1 MSGIILPNWLF
12 FSFMKKVSQLNAKEK
27 GNLNSPMLK
36 TMYKNFINNK
46 CVEWRNI
53 FECKKK
59 YIGKANAV
67 RKGLSETE
75 KNSFI
80 ASNLKKGLINLWPS
94 LK

>member
-1 MSGIILPNWLF
+1 MSGMLLPDWFF
-12 FSFMKKVSQLNAKEK
+12 FSFTKKISQLNAKEK
-27 GNLNSPMLK
+27 VNLNSPMSK

-53 FECKKK
+53 FECKKI

-67 RKGLSETE
+67 WKGLSETE

-80 ASNLKKGLINLWPS
+80 ASNLKKGLLNLWLS